1 MTWDCKTF
9 EGCDGINQTDS
20 IELYGDRFMFQSH
33 IAGNWNDNVWNETN
47 YEQIGLSLTYLLK
60 SYELQFKTINE
71 L

>member
-1 MTWDCKTF
+1 MIF
-9 EGCDGINQTDS
+9 GADGIHETDIS
-20 IELYGDRFMFQSH
+20 THEGRIMFQSH

-47 YEQIGLSLTYLLK
+47 YEQVRLSLTYLLK